1 MIGTIAAQELR
12 LMFRSPLAWV
22 IAAVMQL
29 VFAWLFLSALEQF
42 VTSQAKLASLP
53 DAPGVTAF
61 VIARYVAPAAIIML
75 LISPLLCMRTLAEE
89 QRSGT
94 LVLLRAAPVSMTH
107 IVLGKFLGIFLLQW
121 AMLSLAFAMPLS
133 LAFFTSPDAGSLFTA
148 WLGISLF
155 AAACTA
161 LSLYF
166 SAITRQPLIAAFAA
180 FAALLFLWLLGTGS
194 FSSETASAILHGLSM
209 PRHLNSF
216 FRGLLDTRDLLYFAL
231 FITLFLS
238 LAVIKLDSLRYTE
251 AH

>member
-1 MIGTIAAQELR
+1 MTRTIAAQELR

-22 IAAVMQL
+22 IAALMQV

-42 VTSQAKLASLP
+42 VTTQAQLANRP
-53 DAPGVTAF
+53 DGPGVTAF
-61 VIARYVAPAAIIML
+61 IIARFVAPAAIIML

-89 QRSGT
+89 QRNGT
-94 LVLLRAAPVSMTH
+94 LVLLRAAPVSMTS
-107 IVLGKFLGIFLLQW
+107 IVLGKFLGVFLLQW
-121 AMLSLAFAMPLS
+121 GLISLAFLMPLS
-133 LAFFTSPDAGSLFTA
+133 LRFFTSPDLGSLFTA
-148 WLGISLF
+148 WLGVSLF

-166 SAITRQPLIAAFAA
+166 SAITRQPLIAAFSA

-216 FRGLLDTRDLLYFAL
+216 FRGMLDTRDLVYFGL
-231 FITLFLS
+231 FILLFLS

-251 AH
+251 PR

>member
-1 MIGTIAAQELR
+1 MITTITKHELR
-12 LMFRSPLAWV
+12 LMFRSPLAWI
-22 IAAVMQL
+22 IAGMMQL

-42 VTSQAKLASLP
+42 VTAQAQLASRP
-53 DAPGVTAF
+53 EAPGVTAF
-61 VIARYVAPAAIIML
+61 IVARYVAPAAIIML

-94 LVLLRAAPVSMTH
+94 LVLLRAAPVSMTS
-107 IVLGKFLGIFLLQW
+107 IVLGKFLGVFALQW
-121 AMLSLAFAMPLS
+121 ALVTLAFAMPLS
-133 LAFFTSPDAGSLFTA
+133 LGFFTTPDIGNLFTA

-166 SAITRQPLIAAFAA
+166 SAITRQPLVAAFSA

-194 FSSETASAILHGLSM
+194 FSSETASAVLHGLSM

-216 FRGLLDTRDLLYFAL
+216 FRGMLDTRDIIYFAL
-231 FITLFLS
+231 FIFLFLS
-238 LAVIKLDSLRYTE
+238 LAIIKLDSLRHTE
-251 AH
+251 PR